1 MNHPCPV
8 LKTAFLCSPPDTV
21 AFLFFLPFLPWCP
34 LIFAW
39 DGGALIWTIHLWLNI
54 HSHWLPTLYKLW
66 VSALTIVHHKRN
78 LLWPKLRAAQIYR
91 YKYFKVRLTTWPIS
105 ETSPV
110 ASFLG
115 PMIWVV
121 LVPDMTSICHI
132 FLQDP
137 CVLVR
142 KHFLYHPK
150 LPTPH

>member
-1 MNHPCPV
+1 MPCLEESISLLSSPYCGLDILSTLSSMMPPELCMV
-8 LKTAFLCSPPDTV
+8 LERGGHWYGESICDWIFTV
-21 AFLFFLPFLPWCP
+21 TDCQHF
-34 LIFAW
+34 
-39 DGGALIWTIHLWLNI
+39 D
-54 HSHWLPTLYKLW
+54 KLW
-66 VSALTIVHHKRN
+66 VSAFAVVHHKRN
-78 LLWPKLRAAQIYR
+78 RLWPKLRAAQIYR

-121 LVPDMTSICHI
+121 SVPDVTSVCHI